1 MLNGIR
7 VVDLSREPGA
17 AYAARLFALLGADVV
32 KVEPP
37 EGDPARRRGPRRGDD
52 GETSAIFAYLNAAKR
67 SAVLDP
73 AAEADRVTLLR
84 LIARADVVFEDGAP
98 GWWKARG
105 VDFAT
110 LAETHPRLIVV
121 SVTPFGQDGPRAG
134 WRATALTAHA
144 SGGQLALSG
153 DPDAPPLKVAGQQ
166 AYYQGGLHVFSAA
179 LTALYAA
186 RRDGLGD
193 RIDLSLQEVQAASLE
208 AAGPVAMVR
217 EFDTGRAGN
226 QARAVWGI
234 YPCADGYV
242 GVASMARQTGSV
254 YRCIEHPELAEDER
268 FADLIGNPE
277 MNEVASMLIEEWTM
291 ARGAQEIFEASQR
304 HRAPFSLIPTPRDLL
319 DWAPLR
325 ASGFWSAVVHP
336 TLGAHPLPGA
346 PFTLNGERAH
356 ATRPAP
362 LLGQHTAEVV
372 REAVEPTPTAPV
384 PSSRTA
390 RLPFEGLRVLDL
402 SQVWAGPYAARFLAD
417 MGADVIH
424 IEGPGFP
431 DAVRGLV
438 RSDDP
443 RSFNK
448 ATYFNEYNRNKRGLA
463 LDLHRP
469 EGMEAFKR
477 LVPLA
482 DVVIENWSVGV
493 SERLGMGYEDLC
505 ALNPRIVFVQMPGF
519 SKEPPES
526 ERVGFGPTIEQMG
539 GLVALQGYEG
549 GPPHKSGI
557 SYGDPIGGI
566 VAAGATAL
574 GLWRREGNGEGCHVV
589 VSQRDN
595 VIGMVG
601 EFMIAEALGLDY
613 PVRDGNRDPD
623 AAPHNVYRTRDD
635 AGRWQ
640 GDALGRPVSE
650 FHDTWVAIAVDTD
663 EAWRAL
669 RGVVADAR
677 LDDPAYDTG
686 AGRKAAETTI
696 DAAIGEWARG
706 RDGGEVAEALQ
717 AAGVAACPVLTPL
730 MLVRDTH
737 LATRGNF
744 PTTVHPEA
752 GELRT
757 SRPVWRMARRTTP
770 RPSPAPTF
778 GQHNREVLRDLAGY
792 SDAEVDAFETHGI
805 VATVPAR
812 S

>member
-1 MLNGIR
+1 MLEGVR

-37 EGDPARRRGPRRGDD
+37 EGDPTRRQGPRRGDD
-52 GETSAIFAYLNAAKR
+52 GETSALFAYLNAAKR
-67 SAVLDP
+67 SAILDP
-73 AAEADRVTLLR
+73 TVDTGRAPLLR
-84 LIARADVVFEDGAP
+84 LIGRADVVFEDGAP
-98 GWWKARG
+98 GWWAARG
-105 VDFAT
+105 VDFAALT
-110 LAETHPRLIVV
+110 ETYPRLVV
-121 SVTPFGQDGPRAG
+121 ASVTPFGQDGPRAG

-144 SGGQLALSG
+144 SGGQLALCG
-153 DPDAPPLKVAGQQ
+153 EPDLPPLKVAGQQ
-166 AYYQGGLHVFSAA
+166 AYYQGGLHAFSAA
-179 LTALYAA
+179 LTALYAV

-193 RIDLSLQEVQAASLE
+193 RIDLSLQEAQAASLE
-208 AAGPVAMVR
+208 AGGPIAMVR

-254 YRCIEHPELAEDER
+254 YRCIEHPELAEDPR
-268 FADLIGNPE
+268 FADLLNNPE
-277 MNEVASMLIEEWTM
+277 MNAVASMLIEEWTR

-319 DWAPLR
+319 EWGPLR
-325 ASGFWSAVVHP
+325 ASGFWSEVAHP
-336 TLGAHPLPGA
+336 VLGKHPLPGA
-346 PFTLNGERAH
+346 PFTVNGERAH
-356 ATRPAP
+356 AMLPAP
-362 LLGQHTAEVV
+362 LLGQHTAEVT
-372 REAVEPTPTAPV
+372 REAAEPV
-384 PSSRTA
+384 PAAPPAAHSA
-390 RLPFEGLRVLDL
+390 RLPFAGLRVLDL

-431 DAVRGLV
+431 DAVRGMG
-438 RSDDP
+438 RGDDP

-448 ATYFNEYNRNKRGLA
+448 ASYFNEYNRNKRGLA
-463 LDLHRP
+463 LDLHRS

-482 DVVIENWSVGV
+482 DVVLENWSVGV
-493 SERLGMGYEDLC
+493 SERLGMGYEELR

-519 SKEPPES
+519 SKELPES

-566 VAAGATAL
+566 LAAGATAL
-574 GLWRREGNGEGCHVV
+574 GLWRREGTGEGCAIV

-595 VIGMVG
+595 VIGMAG
-601 EFMIAEALGLDY
+601 EFMVAEAMGIGY
-613 PVRDGNRDPD
+613 PVREGNRDPD

-635 AGRWQ
+635 SGRWQ
-640 GDALGRPVSE
+640 GDALGRPVAE
-650 FHDTWVAIAVDTD
+650 FHDTWVAIAVDSD

-669 RGVVADAR
+669 RGVVRDAR
-677 LDDPAYDTG
+677 LDDPAYATL
-686 AGRKAAETTI
+686 AGRKAAETAI
-696 DAAIGEWARG
+696 DAVVGEWVRE
-706 RDGGEVAEALQ
+706 RDATEVAETLQ
-717 AAGVAACPVLTPL
+717 AAGVVACPVLTPL
-730 MLVRDTH
+730 MLVWEAH
-737 LATRGNF
+737 LAARENF

-752 GELRT
+752 GEVRT
-757 SRPVWRMARRTTP
+757 SRPVWRMARRPTP
-770 RPSPAPTF
+770 RPAPAPIF

-792 SDAEVDAFETHGI
+792 SDAEVDALEASG
-805 VATVPAR
+805 VLATVPTRA
-812 S
+812 

>member
-1 MLNGIR
+1 MLDGVR

-32 KVEPP
+32 KVEAP
-37 EGDPARRRGPRRGDD
+37 EGDPLRRRGPRRGDD
-52 GETSAIFAYLNAAKR
+52 GETSALFAYLNAAKR

-73 AAEADRVTLLR
+73 MDEAGRATLLR
-84 LIARADVVFEDGAP
+84 LVGRADVVFEDGAP

-105 VDFAT
+105 VDLDA
-110 LAETHPRLIVV
+110 LAEAHPRLVVV
-121 SVTPFGQDGPRAG
+121 SVTPFGQDGPRAA

-144 SGGQLALSG
+144 AGGQLALCG
-153 DPDAPPLKVAGQQ
+153 DPEAPPLKVAGQQ
-166 AYYQGGLHVFSAA
+166 AYYQGGLHAFSAA

-208 AAGPVAMVR
+208 GAGPVAMVR
-217 EFDTGRAGN
+217 EFDTGRTGN
-226 QARAVWGI
+226 QMRAVWGI

-242 GVASMARQTGSV
+242 GVASMARQSGSV
-254 YRCIEHPELAEDER
+254 YRCIEHPELADDPR
-268 FADLIGNPE
+268 FADLLANPE
-277 MNEVASMLIEEWTM
+277 MNEVASTLIEEWTM
-291 ARGAQEIFEASQR
+291 ARGADEIFEASQR

-319 DWAPLR
+319 KWAPLH
-325 ASGFWSAVVHP
+325 ASGFWSQVNHP

-346 PFTLNGERAH
+346 PFTVDGARAH

-362 LLGQHTAEVV
+362 LLGQHTAEVA
-372 REAVEPTPTAPV
+372 REAAEPLPATQ
-384 PSSRTA
+384 PSTRGA
-390 RLPFEGLRVLDL
+390 RRPLEGLRVLDL

-417 MGADVIH
+417 MGADVVH

-431 DAVRGLV
+431 DAVRGV
-438 RSDDP
+438 GRGDDP
-443 RSFNK
+443 RAFNK
-448 ATYFNEYNRNKRGLA
+448 STYFNEYNRNKRGLA

-493 SERLGMGYEDLC
+493 SERLGIGYEDLR

-557 SYGDPIGGI
+557 SYGDPVGGI

-574 GLWRREGNGEGCHVV
+574 GLWRRGQTGEGCAIV

-601 EFMIAEALGLDY
+601 EFIVAEALRIEY
-613 PVRDGNRDPD
+613 PVREGNHDPD
-623 AAPHNVYRTRDD
+623 SAPHNVYRTRDD
-635 AGRWQ
+635 SGRWQ
-640 GDALGRPVSE
+640 GDLAGQPVAE
-650 FHDTWVAIAVDTD
+650 FHDTWVAIAVDSD
-663 EAWRAL
+663 EAWQAL
-669 RGVVADAR
+669 RGVVRDGR
-677 LDDPAYDTG
+677 LDDPAYATLS
-686 AGRKAAETTI
+686 GRKAAEPVI
-696 DAAIGEWARG
+696 DAVLGEWARE
-706 RDGGEVAEALQ
+706 RDATEVAEALQ

-730 MLVRDTH
+730 MIVRDVH
-737 LATRGNF
+737 LVSRGNL
-744 PTTVHPEA
+744 PTAVHPEA
-752 GELRT
+752 GEVRT
-757 SRPVWRMARRTTP
+757 SRPVWRMARRPTP
-770 RPSPAPTF
+770 PPSPAPTF

-792 SDAEVDAFETHGI
+792 SEAEVDALEASGVI
-805 VATVPAR
+805 ATVPTR

>member
-1 MLNGIR
+1 MLEGVR
-7 VVDLSREPGA
+7 VVDLSRDPGA
-17 AYAARLFALLGADVV
+17 AYAARMFALLGADVV

-37 EGDPARRRGPRRGDD
+37 EGDPSRRRGPRRGDD
-52 GETSAIFAYLNAAKR
+52 GESSALFAYLNAAKR
-67 SAVLDP
+67 SAILDS
-73 AAEADRVTLLR
+73 AVDADRTTLIR
-84 LIARADVVFEDGAP
+84 LIGHADVVFEDGMP
-98 GWWKARG
+98 GWWQAHG
-105 VDFAT
+105 IDFAALT
-110 LAETHPRLIVV
+110 ESHPRLIVV

-166 AYYQGGLHVFSAA
+166 AYYQGGLHAFSAA
-179 LTALYAA
+179 LTALFAV

-193 RIDLSLQEVQAASLE
+193 WIDLSLQEVQAASLE

-254 YRCIEHPELAEDER
+254 YRCIEHPELAEDPR
-268 FADLIGNPE
+268 FADLINHPE
-277 MNEVASMLIEEWTM
+277 MNEIASMLIEEWTM
-291 ARGAQEIFEASQR
+291 ARGAREIFEASQR

-319 DWAPLR
+319 EWAPLR
-325 ASGFWSAVVHP
+325 ASGFWSEVAHP
-336 TLGAHPLPGA
+336 RLGTHPLPGA
-346 PFTLNGERAH
+346 PFTLNGERARV
-356 ATRPAP
+356 TRPAP
-362 LLGQHTAEVV
+362 LLGEHTAAVR
-372 REAVEPTPTAPV
+372 REAAEPAPTAPA
-384 PSSRTA
+384 SRPTT

-431 DAVRGLV
+431 DAVRGLM
-438 RSDDP
+438 RTDDP

-493 SERLGMGYEDLC
+493 SERLGMGYDELR

-519 SKEPPES
+519 SKELPES

-574 GLWRREGNGEGCHVV
+574 GLWRREGSGEGCQIV

-601 EFMIAEALGLDY
+601 EFMVAEALGIDY

-623 AAPHNVYRTRDD
+623 AVPHNVYRTRDD

-640 GDALGRPVSE
+640 GDALGRPVAE
-650 FHDTWVAIAVDTD
+650 FHDTWVAVAVDSE
-663 EAWRAL
+663 EAWRML
-669 RGVVADAR
+669 RGVVHDAR
-677 LDDPAYDTG
+677 LDNPAYDTL
-686 AGRKAAETTI
+686 AGRKGAETAI
-696 DAAIGEWARG
+696 DAVIGEWARG
-706 RDGGEVAEALQ
+706 RDASEVAATLQ
-717 AAGVAACPVLTPL
+717 AAGVSACPVLTAL
-730 MLVRDTH
+730 MLVRDAH
-737 LATRGNF
+737 LAARGNF

-752 GELRT
+752 GEVRT
-757 SRPVWRMARRTTP
+757 SRPVWRMARRPTP
-770 RPSPAPTF
+770 RPGPAPVF

-792 SDAEVDAFETHGI
+792 SNAEVDAFETGGI
-805 VATVPAR
+805 IATAPTR

>member
-1 MLNGIR
+1 MLEGVR

-37 EGDPARRRGPRRGDD
+37 EGDPLRRRGPRRGDD
-52 GETSAIFAYLNAAKR
+52 GESSALFAYLNAAKR

-73 AAEADRVTLLR
+73 ATDADRATLLR
-84 LIARADVVFEDGAP
+84 LIGRADVVFEDAAP

-105 VDFAT
+105 VDFAALT
-110 LAETHPRLIVV
+110 EAHPRLVIV
-121 SVTPFGQDGPRAG
+121 SLTPFGQDGPRAG

-144 SGGQLALSG
+144 SGGQLALCG
-153 DPDAPPLKVAGQQ
+153 DPEDPPLKVAGQQ
-166 AYYQGGLHVFSAA
+166 AYYQGGLHAFSAA

-193 RIDLSLQEVQAASLE
+193 RVDLSLQEVQAASLE
-208 AAGPVAMVR
+208 GAGPIAMVR

-254 YRCIEHPELAEDER
+254 YRCIEHPELAEDPR
-268 FADLIGNPE
+268 FADLLNNPE

-291 ARGAQEIFEASQR
+291 ARRAQEIFEASQR
-304 HRAPFSLIPTPRDLL
+304 HRAPFSLIPTPRGLL

-325 ASGFWSAVVHP
+325 ASGFWNEVTHP
-336 TLGAHPLPGA
+336 TLGRHPLPGA
-346 PFTLNGERAH
+346 PFTVNGERAY

-362 LLGQHTAEVV
+362 LLGQHTAEVA
-372 REAVEPTPTAPV
+372 REATAAAARPAA
-384 PSSRTA
+384 RGA

-431 DAVRGLV
+431 DAVRGV
-438 RSDDP
+438 GRGDDP

-448 ATYFNEYNRNKRGLA
+448 ASYFNEYNRNKRGLA

-493 SERLGMGYEDLC
+493 SERLGMGYEDLH

-519 SKEPPES
+519 SKELPES

-574 GLWRREGNGEGCHVV
+574 GLWRREGTGEGCAIV

-601 EFMIAEALGLDY
+601 EFMVAEALGIDY
-613 PVRDGNRDPD
+613 PVREGNRDPD

-640 GDALGRPVSE
+640 GDALGRPVAE
-650 FHDTWVAIAVDTD
+650 FHDTWVAIAVDSD

-669 RGVVADAR
+669 CGVVRDAR
-677 LDDPAYDTG
+677 LDDPAYATL
-686 AGRKAAETTI
+686 AGRKAAEAAI
-696 DAAIGEWARG
+696 DAAVGEWVRE
-706 RDGGEVAEALQ
+706 RDAVEVAEALQ

-730 MLVRDTH
+730 MLVQDAH
-737 LATRGNF
+737 LAARENF

-752 GELRT
+752 GEVRT
-757 SRPVWRMARRTTP
+757 SRPVWRMARRPTP
-770 RPSPAPTF
+770 RPAPAPIF

-792 SDAEVDAFETHGI
+792 SDAEVDAFEASGLL
-805 VATVPAR
+805 ATAPTRA
-812 S
+812 